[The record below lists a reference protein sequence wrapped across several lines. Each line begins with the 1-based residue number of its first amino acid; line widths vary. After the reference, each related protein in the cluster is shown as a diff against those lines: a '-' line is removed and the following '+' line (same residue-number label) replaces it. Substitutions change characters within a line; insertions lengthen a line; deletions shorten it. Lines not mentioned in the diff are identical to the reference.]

1 MISMKFTSL
10 LLFLLTLSSFELL
23 ADRPMIILVHPFK
36 NNGDAKY
43 SWVSAGL
50 SESVTHDLRTLDGV
64 TIISQDDRRRAL
76 QELKYKQMVG
86 DNEEGVEVANLMG
99 ADVIFTGSYSIVDDE
114 TRIMAKI
121 TKANDGSLQ
130 KSIKLD
136 GKLSEIHSIQDQI
149 VIGLLKESESIKIS
163 NVIPKILSREETQ
176 KYQERPKPKFS
187 AFELYSKG
195 AELLESNPQQ
205 ALVYMRE
212 ALGVDPNYVNALLGA
227 GGILEG
233 MNKQWESS
241 EYILRA
247 SPLLEKQGL
256 YASGTLYKSVALLKR
271 NQNKEAVSL
280 LKAFT
285 ASHKLDMNG
294 VLPKDQVKELIS
306 LELIYYYTGLFF
318 FQEKKFEEA
327 NENLQIAR
335 QILDRLGLHK
345 TYDYMDVLNIMIIV
359 ELADM
364 LEEGELQ
371 NLLSQKEKTFTSER
385 KETVLSLGNDFYNLT
400 NDLGIKYD
408 ETYAFSYK
416 ILGDWYCRYL
426 RESYPVLLF
435 KFVTFQKSNRQK
447 GAEFYTN
454 SQKIYVKLNKY
465 DIENGF
471 FLINFVRE
479 SLKNPYLNLDEEKI
493 KEYFQLAKNIADSQ
507 KNKKASDEISTALPG
522 ILDLKKD
529 YSLLEIISKI
539 LLLVMA
545 VLTVVLIGAHIFYL
559 NHFLK
564 ADKNRFEELQN
575 KRDRYKKSEKERN
588 LLSKKQSEE
597 YEDTLYSLESKI
609 IKEKKSLKK
618 NKRFLLFLKVTIT
631 LFCLVISYLYLY
643 IFY

>member
-1 MISMKFTSL
+1 
-10 LLFLLTLSSFELL
+10 
-23 ADRPMIILVHPFK
+23 
-36 NNGDAKY
+36 
-43 SWVSAGL
+43 
-50 SESVTHDLRTLDGV
+50 
-64 TIISQDDRRRAL
+64 
-76 QELKYKQMVG
+76 
-86 DNEEGVEVANLMG
+86 
-99 ADVIFTGSYSIVDDE
+99 VDEE

-149 VIGLLKESESIKIS
+149 VIGLLKESESIRIS
-163 NVIPKILSREETQ
+163 NVIPKILTREETQ

-195 AELLESNPQQ
+195 EEIKETNPQQ

-306 LELIYYYTGLFF
+306 LELIYYMTGLFF
-318 FQEKKFEEA
+318 SQEKKYEEA

-364 LEEGELQ
+364 DEEGELQ
-371 NLLSQKEKTFTSER
+371 NLISQKEKTFTSER
-385 KETVLSLGNDFYNLT
+385 KETVLSLGNDYYNLT
-400 NDLGIKYD
+400 KDLGIKYD
-408 ETYAFSYK
+408 EEYAKSYK
-416 ILGDWYCRYL
+416 ILGDWYCKYL

-454 SQKIYVKLNKY
+454 SLKIYEKLNKR
-465 DIENGF
+465 DIEYALLLFNLTF
-471 FLINFVRE
+471 EYI
-479 SLKNPYLNLDEEKI
+479 SNPYINLDKEKTKEYPQLVKNIFDAISKVESIKGNPKLVQQI
-493 KEYFQLAKNIADSQ
+493 KESSESIP
-507 KNKKASDEISTALPG
+507 ASISKY
-522 ILDLKKD
+522 LDYKENH
-529 YSLLEIISKI
+529 SLLNILK
-539 LLLVMA
+539 LLLLFMA
-545 VLTVVLIGAHIFYL
+545 SLTVVLIGAYIKL
-559 NHFLK
+559 NHILK

-588 LLSKKQSEE
+588 LLSKKQLEE

-609 IKEKKSLKK
+609 IKSKKTLKK
-618 NKRFLLFLKVTIT
+618 EKRNLLLLKIAIFFVCI
-631 LFCLVISYLYLY
+631 LISYFYLYL
-643 IFY
+643 FY